1 MEENIRKKIPHM
13 TITRLAQY
21 LNCLTLLPREHYKEI
36 SSKELAEKIGLKPT
50 VIRQDFHHF
59 GGFGQAGYRY
69 KVSNL
74 IEGLERI
81 LGLDQKQNVI
91 IVGVGHLGQALAN
104 YRNFDRLGL
113 NLVGLFDI
121 NPKLIGITIRDVRVR
136 DIDEI
141 PVVVSRENVSIG
153 IITTPPDAAQ
163 STANLMIEAGI
174 RGIWN
179 FSPTNVSGPPH
190 VIIQNEH
197 LSVGMMTLSY
207 RVKQCSQPPP
217 AKMTLR

>member
-1 MEENIRKKIPHM
+1 MESQIQKKKIPQM

-21 LNCLTLLPREHYKEI
+21 LNCLCLLPREHYKEI

-69 KVSNL
+69 KVPHL
-74 IEGLERI
+74 IEGLEKI
-81 LGLDQKQNVI
+81 LGLDQIQNLI

-104 YRNFDRLGL
+104 YRNFDKLGL
-113 NLVGLFDI
+113 RLVGLFDI
-121 NPKLIGITIRDVRVR
+121 NPRLIGITIRDVRVR

-141 PVVVSRENVSIG
+141 PVVVERDHVHIG
-153 IITTPPDAAQ
+153 IITTPADAAQ
-163 STANLMIEAGI
+163 STANLLVESGI
-174 RGIWN
+174 KGIWN
-179 FSPTNVSGPPH
+179 FSPMNVSGPAG
-190 VIIQNEH
+190 IIIKNEH

-207 RVKQCSQPPP
+207 QLRQ
-217 AKMTLR
+217 TLLTRPGLTD

>member
-1 MEENIRKKIPHM
+1 MKGLVQKKKIPQM

-21 LNCLTLLPREHYKEI
+21 LNCLSLLPREHYKEI

-69 KVSNL
+69 KVPNL

-91 IVGVGHLGQALAN
+91 IIGVGHLGQALAN
-104 YRNFDRLGL
+104 YRNFDKLGL
-113 NLVGLFDI
+113 KLVGLFDV
-121 NPKLIGITIRDVRVR
+121 NPRLIGITIRDVRVR

-141 PVVVSRENVSIG
+141 PQVVARENVHIG
-153 IITTPPDAAQ
+153 IITTPAEAAQ
-163 STANLMIEAGI
+163 STANLLIESNV

-179 FSPTNVSGPPH
+179 FSPMNVSGPEH
-190 VIIQNEH
+190 VVIQNEH

-207 RVKQCSQPPP
+207 QLKNIPTHAAEVGN
-217 AKMTLR
+217 

>member
-1 MEENIRKKIPHM
+1 VETSSEKKKIPHM

-21 LNCLTLLPREHYKEI
+21 LNCLSLLPREHYKEI
-36 SSKELAEKIGLKPT
+36 SSKELAAKIGLKPT

-69 KVSNL
+69 KVPNL
-74 IEGLERI
+74 IDGLERI

-104 YRNFDRLGL
+104 YRNFEKLGL
-113 NLVGLFDI
+113 RLVGLFDI
-121 NPKLIGITIRDVRVR
+121 NPRLIGITIRDVRVR

-141 PVVVSRENVSIG
+141 PGVVERDNVAIG
-153 IITTPPDAAQ
+153 IITTPAEAAQ
-163 STANLMIEAGI
+163 STANLLAHAGVK
-174 RGIWN
+174 GIWN
-179 FSPTNVSGPPH
+179 FSPVNVAGPAG

-207 RVKQCSQPPP
+207 MLKQSHPPE
-217 AKMTLR
+217 AQG

>member
-1 MEENIRKKIPHM
+1 M
-13 TITRLAQY
+13 TITRMAQY

-69 KVSNL
+69 RVANL
-74 IEGLERI
+74 IEGLEHI
-81 LGLDQKQNVI
+81 LGLDQKQNII
-91 IVGVGHLGQALAN
+91 IVGVGHLGQALAH

-113 NLVGLFDI
+113 KLVGLFDI
-121 NPKLIGITIRDVRVR
+121 NPRLVGITIRDVRVR

-141 PVVVSRENVSIG
+141 PAIVEQENVSIG
-153 IITTPPDAAQ
+153 IITTPAEAAQ
-163 STANLMIEAGI
+163 STANLLIAAGV

-179 FSPTNVSGPPH
+179 LSPMNISGPAH
-190 VIIQNEH
+190 VIVQNEY

-207 RVKQCSQPPP
+207 KLKQATAARS
-217 AKMTLR
+217 